1 MSRQQL
7 QFIIGGVGVLL
18 LAGEVA
24 ALATMENGLWK
35 RPFICPICPA
45 RTDAVNDEGNDG
57 WNESVASE
65 ENTAGLDDENTSVR
79 SPGLSAASSAAI
91 ETQPTASSPGE
102 QAAQAYRA
110 QIAAYNA
117 KNAEAYFGAY
127 AEELECWYSKSGITR
142 GFLRDKRGKLLNPGN
157 AHRWT
162 INRLE
167 VVSADPNRVVLRDS
181 STDAWPGGSIDGD
194 RVVVLRRS
202 VDGWH
207 VVIEVDQNSHRCFS
221 DYATVMSAGAL
232 NVSESSASSPSSSA
246 SFRGLPPIDLSIG
259 PVLSAAQTKAS
270 VDSFKK
276 GERALD
282 KDDVAAAVMLFEEA
296 IRINPSNLLFRQRL
310 ACAFL
315 ALSDSAAAIK
325 VLQQISDTPD
335 CPRCYVLLADA
346 REDECFASLRSDRT
360 FKALTEEPFRR
371 VKAELDAARWLVV
384 DRTEGEQF
392 KFRYDNLPARSDD
405 SRFLALV
412 RPEYKSD
419 DRSFPRLFF
428 QIIDLETELV
438 RGSQLLFTPEEQR
451 QSEQSANLKAI
462 RRRIE
467 SRIRDAHA
475 MMLGMNWSHVDGST
489 VPEQFREI
497 Q

>member
-1 MSRQQL
+1 
-7 QFIIGGVGVLL
+7 
-18 LAGEVA
+18 
-24 ALATMENGLWK
+24 
-35 RPFICPICPA
+35 
-45 RTDAVNDEGNDG
+45 
-57 WNESVASE
+57 
-65 ENTAGLDDENTSVR
+65 
-79 SPGLSAASSAAI
+79 
-91 ETQPTASSPGE
+91 
-102 QAAQAYRA
+102 
-110 QIAAYNA
+110 
-117 KNAEAYFGAY
+117 
-127 AEELECWYSKSGITR
+127 
-142 GFLRDKRGKLLNPGN
+142 
-157 AHRWT
+157 
-162 INRLE
+162 
-167 VVSADPNRVVLRDS
+167 
-181 STDAWPGGSIDGD
+181 
-194 RVVVLRRS
+194 
-202 VDGWH
+202 
-207 VVIEVDQNSHRCFS
+207 
-221 DYATVMSAGAL
+221 MSAGAL

-346 REDECFASLRSDRT
+346 SEDECFASLRSDRT